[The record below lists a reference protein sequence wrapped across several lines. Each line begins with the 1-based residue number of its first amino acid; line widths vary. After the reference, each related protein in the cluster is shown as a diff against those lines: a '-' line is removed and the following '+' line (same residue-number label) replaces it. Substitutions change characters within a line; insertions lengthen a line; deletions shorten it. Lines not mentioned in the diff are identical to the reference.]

1 MRSARPSAPAINQ
14 TINLASCL
22 LSARDDRLC
31 RTMVAQS
38 RRTPARSYGAHAVA
52 SEVLHAMP
60 PANDSIAVRDTLVL
74 SNAPFVVQFNR
85 GHAEPD
91 VLRGALISVAIP
103 R

>member
-1 MRSARPSAPAINQ
+1 
-14 TINLASCL
+14 
-22 LSARDDRLC
+22 
-31 RTMVAQS
+31 
-38 RRTPARSYGAHAVA
+38 
-52 SEVLHAMP
+52 MP